1 MWIGAKFG
9 GFEPATYQIGVDNG
23 PSVIGFADRVNV
35 GGSTWWSLADLG
47 QDGNILI
54 KANVTGERTVAID
67 WLDIDKTNVS
77 IEQGEEEDVSLTFST
92 AGLEGTLYEA
102 AIKISSNDPLTSV
115 KKIPVY
121 LNCNTQGSINE
132 ITEMATATIY
142 ADAYNNIVVKSD
154 KEVSCMMAVDV
165 KGQLLGYSYSNIL
178 DMGDFQKG
186 IYVVRVVYADGSD
199 EATTIIIK

>member
-1 MWIGAKFG
+1 
-9 GFEPATYQIGVDNG
+9 
-23 PSVIGFADRVNV
+23 
-35 GGSTWWSLADLG
+35 
-47 QDGNILI
+47 
-54 KANVTGERTVAID
+54 
-67 WLDIDKTNVS
+67 
-77 IEQGEEEDVSLTFST
+77 
-92 AGLEGTLYEA
+92 
-102 AIKISSNDPLTSV
+102 
-115 KKIPVY
+115 
-121 LNCNTQGSINE
+121 
-132 ITEMATATIY
+132 MATATIY